1 MKRKL
6 FALLLAL
13 CMLLTACGQQPDNSP
28 AENGQTQTN
37 QGQEEQTAPPD
48 DGFSTSVSGRVEDPE
63 GLVTETQKQLMT
75 RLLTDWYTDIAL
87 FDEPQLTALFSDE
100 EDAAMHQASIRTLNA
115 IRARALIDLRMKDVD
130 YVLTVTKA
138 EPSTEE
144 DAVEGQIHIEADE
157 SAVMHFAATPEVDSK
172 LYDVPHIF
180 ELVPEGDGWL
190 IKHHEA
196 DDNPYFSLT
205 YQEGK
210 EEDGQLQQLLRA
222 IERRQLQRQETVQVT
237 LTCDHPYDRAAAEQ
251 YMRQYDHQRSSAW
264 HAYDDVGGN
273 CMNFGSQVLLAGGI
287 PMDEQGGSKWYWYG
301 QNSLDLSW
309 INVGRFYSYA
319 RENEGYGLVADT
331 EANYYTGEV
340 GDILILGPDGGHN
353 HTTVISGIIRDEA
366 GQTVDYL
373 LCSNTTNYTDFPQA
387 RIITPA
393 SGSLKFTG
401 GTKAPLTGR
410 SEELRCAADGGMDRI
425 VGAHHPKS
433 PLCKGRW
440 QLRRHS
446 RRDRG

>member
-1 MKRKL
+1 MTGYGRARETRSGRDITVEVRSVNNRYLDCAVKMPRAYIFAEDAVKTRVQKAVSRGKVDGFITIDTSAADEAVVKL
-6 FALLLAL
+6 NRPLAQGYYKAL
-13 CMLLTACGQQPDNSP
+13 CEINEACGLESEITASTIARFPD
-28 AENGQTQTN
+28 
-37 QGQEEQTAPPD
+37 
-48 DGFSTSVSGRVEDPE
+48 
-63 GLVTETQKQLMT
+63 
-75 RLLTDWYTDIAL
+75 
-87 FDEPQLTALFSDE
+87 
-100 EDAAMHQASIRTLNA
+100 
-115 IRARALIDLRMKDVD
+115 
-130 YVLTVTKA
+130 VLTVTKA

-205 YQEGK
+205 YQEGT
-210 EEDGQLQQLLRA
+210 EEDGRLQQLLRA

-309 INVGRFYSYA
+309 INVVRFYSYA

-373 LCSNTTNYTDFPQA
+373 LCSNTTNYTDFPA
-387 RIITPA
+387 
-393 SGSLKFTG
+393 
-401 GTKAPLTGR
+401 
-410 SEELRCAADGGMDRI
+410 
-425 VGAHHPKS
+425 GAYYYTSQRLIKIYGWNDMPVE
-433 PLCKGRW
+433 
-440 QLRRHS
+440 
-446 RRDRG
+446 